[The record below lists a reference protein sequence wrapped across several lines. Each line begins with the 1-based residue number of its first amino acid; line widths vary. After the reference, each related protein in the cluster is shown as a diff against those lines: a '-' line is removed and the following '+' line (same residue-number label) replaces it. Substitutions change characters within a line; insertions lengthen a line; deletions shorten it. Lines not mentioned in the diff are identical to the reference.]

1 MDSPGEPPG
10 SPPGA
15 PPTLAYY
22 LLGHPID
29 LAGHRAAHGPVPVPT
44 GRDVEWQHQLIAT
57 LKASGLTGRGG
68 GAFPAWAK
76 LAEASA
82 EGRGGILVVNAME
95 SEPASEKDKVL
106 LNMAPHLVLDGAQ
119 LLAAACGAQEILV
132 CIPQGRDAI
141 AYGVDRALYERAAHR
156 HAAVSEYLVRPPPR
170 FVGGE
175 ESALAQW
182 IDRGKALP
190 VFRPDKSVPLRIGRL
205 PALVHN
211 TETLAHIA
219 LIARYGS
226 EPFRSRGTAEQPGT
240 CLVTIGGAVTRPG
253 VVEVDWGTPLRDI
266 AQRALPADM
275 PSAFLIGGYGGMW
288 VAPPHF
294 ATPYAPLALGAIGVA
309 TGVGVMVVLGA
320 AACGLAESARIA
332 TFLAAESSRQCG
344 PCTYGLPAI
353 ADDLWRL
360 ASGGPDPN
368 LLTRLHRR
376 LNQVDGR
383 GACRHPDGAVA
394 MARSALRVFAADVEA
409 HMTGRPCAHAHAPSQ
424 LAFPQPVGP

>member
-1 MDSPGEPPG
+1 MEPFG
-10 SPPGA
+10 GQPGA
-15 PPTLAYY
+15 APDPRYS
-22 LLGHPID
+22 LLGHPVD
-29 LAGHRAAHGPVPVPT
+29 LAGHLATHGPVRV
-44 GRDVEWQHQLIAT
+44 GRNLEWQHALIGT
-57 LKASGLTGRGG
+57 LESSGLTGRGG
-68 GAFPAWAK
+68 GGFPAWAK
-76 LAEASA
+76 LAVASA
-82 EGRGGILVVNAME
+82 DGRGGILVVNGME
-95 SEPASEKDKVL
+95 SEPASDKDKVL
-106 LNMAPHLVLDGAQ
+106 LTWAPHLVLDGAQ
-119 LLAAACGAQEILV
+119 VLAAACGAHEILV

-141 AYGVDRALYERAAHR
+141 ADLVGRALYERAAYR
-156 HAAVSEYLVRPPPR
+156 CAPLREYLVRPPAR

-182 IDRGKALP
+182 IDTGKQLP
-190 VFRPDKSVPLRIGRL
+190 VFRPDKKVPLRIRRL
-205 PALVHN
+205 PTLVHN

-219 LIARYGS
+219 LIARYGW
-226 EPFRSRGTAEQPGT
+226 EPFRARGTAEQPGT
-240 CLVTIGGAVTRPG
+240 CLITIGGAVTQPG

-266 AQRALPADM
+266 AQRALPGDN

-288 VAPPHF
+288 VAPAHF
-294 ATPYAPLALGAIGVA
+294 ATPYAPLTLGAIGVA

-376 LNQVDGR
+376 LDQVDGR

-394 MARSALRVFAADVEA
+394 MVRSALRVFAADVET
-409 HMTGRPCAHAHAPSQ
+409 HMTGRPCGHAHAPSQ
-424 LAFPQPVGP
+424 LAFPRPAAR

>member
-1 MDSPGEPPG
+1 M
-10 SPPGA
+10 
-15 PPTLAYY
+15 
-22 LLGHPID
+22 
-29 LAGHRAAHGPVPVPT
+29 
-44 GRDVEWQHQLIAT
+44 
-57 LKASGLTGRGG
+57 
-68 GAFPAWAK
+68 
-76 LAEASA
+76 
-82 EGRGGILVVNAME
+82 
-95 SEPASEKDKVL
+95 
-106 LNMAPHLVLDGAQ
+106 
-119 LLAAACGAQEILV
+119 

-141 AYGVDRALYERAAHR
+141 AYGVDRALYERAAQR
-156 HAAVSEYLVRPPPR
+156 HAAVSEYLVRPPAR

-288 VAPPHF
+288 VAPAHF

>member
-1 MDSPGEPPG
+1 
-10 SPPGA
+10 
-15 PPTLAYY
+15 
-22 LLGHPID
+22 
-29 LAGHRAAHGPVPVPT
+29 
-44 GRDVEWQHQLIAT
+44 
-57 LKASGLTGRGG
+57 
-68 GAFPAWAK
+68 
-76 LAEASA
+76 
-82 EGRGGILVVNAME
+82 ME
-95 SEPASEKDKVL
+95 SEPASDKDKVL
-106 LNMAPHLVLDGAQ
+106 LTWAPHLVLDGAQ
-119 LLAAACGAQEILV
+119 VLAAACGAHEILV

-141 AYGVDRALYERAAHR
+141 ADGVGRALYERAAYR
-156 HAAVSEYLVRPPPR
+156 CAPVREYLVRPPAR

-182 IDRGKALP
+182 IDTGKQLP
-190 VFRPDKSVPLRIGRL
+190 VFRPDKSVPLRIRRL
-205 PALVHN
+205 PTLVHN

-219 LIARYGS
+219 LIARYGW
-226 EPFRSRGTAEQPGT
+226 EPFRTRGTAEQPGT
-240 CLVTIGGAVTRPG
+240 CLVTIGGAVTQPG

-266 AQRALPADM
+266 AQRALPGDN
-275 PSAFLIGGYGGMW
+275 PSAYLVGGYGGMW
-288 VAPPHF
+288 VAPAHF
-294 ATPYAPLALGAIGVA
+294 ATPYAPQALGAIGVA

-360 ASGGPDPN
+360 AAGGPDPN

-376 LNQVDGR
+376 LDQVDGR

-394 MARSALRVFAADVEA
+394 MVSSALRVFAADVET

-424 LAFPQPVGP
+424 LAFPRPVAR